1 MVHTLPGQAAKLR
14 DDVTDLWHRR
24 TAEEAVYA
32 MLLLIDKA
40 ATWMKSSGSTDR
52 CESHEVR

>member
-1 MVHTLPGQAAKLR
+1 MR
-14 DDVTDLWHRR
+14 NDVTDLWHRR

-32 MLLLIDKA
+32 MLVLIDKA
-40 ATWMKSSGSTDR
+40 ATWMQSSGSSDR